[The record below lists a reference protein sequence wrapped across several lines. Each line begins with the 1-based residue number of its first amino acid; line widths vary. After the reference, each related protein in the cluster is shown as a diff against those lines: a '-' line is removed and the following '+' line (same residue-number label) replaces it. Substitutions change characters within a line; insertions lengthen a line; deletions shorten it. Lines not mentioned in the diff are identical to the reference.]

1 MSMPAS
7 EVQKDINKKRNALK
21 KAEFINEIL
30 DTYHEDNGYSSL
42 SQQAQAAAVR
52 MIKTEYAV
60 VVRHYENLRTEE
72 GGDEK
77 DNEGGFT
84 HVINKRSKGYKAAK
98 AVAAKYKSNSKTTG
112 AIMVGVQQDATLKV
126 FWNTSGTFGKA
137 PHILPCIRNLRE
149 ALNLNTKKQSKC
161 AEEVIMASNSEI
173 RFVASTAFYIEDGW
187 VYLKPAC
194 GWRGKGK
201 FNGCQGYLKKYDI
214 YEVHWR

>member
-1 MSMPAS
+1 MAMPAS

-21 KAEFINEIL
+21 KSKFINEIL

-77 DNEGGFT
+77 DNQRGFT
-84 HVINKRSKGYKAAK
+84 HVINKKSKGYKAAN

-112 AIMVGVQQDATLKV
+112 AIMVEQDRMQ
-126 FWNTSGTFGKA
+126 
-137 PHILPCIRNLRE
+137 H
-149 ALNLNTKKQSKC
+149 
-161 AEEVIMASNSEI
+161 
-173 RFVASTAFYIEDGW
+173 
-187 VYLKPAC
+187 
-194 GWRGKGK
+194 
-201 FNGCQGYLKKYDI
+201 
-214 YEVHWR
+214 